1 MDVSAALIAKSS
13 QLNAVDL
20 VGAEQTVTIVE
31 VSQGSAEQPVNI
43 VTDIFGPGRPFKPS
57 KTVLR
62 LLAKAWGLETAAW
75 VGRSMTI
82 FRDPSVRWAGEEVG
96 GIRVSALSHIDKA
109 FAISLPVSKT
119 KHASYSIKRLEVT
132 APAKERDW
140 PAEIRASEG
149 NVDALRALRTAATH
163 ANAGDD
169 VLAAISVAG
178 KRAQEAGA

>member
-20 VGAEQTVTIVE
+20 VGSEQTVTILE

-62 LLAKAWGLETAAW
+62 LLAKAWGVETADW

-82 FRDPSVRWAGEEVG
+82 FRDPDVPWAGAKVG

-109 FAISLPVSKT
+109 FEISLPVSKT
-119 KHASYSIKRLEVT
+119 KHASYSIKPLAT
-132 APAKERDW
+132 PSPRDW
-140 PAEIRASEG
+140 GAEIRAAEG
-149 NVDALRALRTAATH
+149 NVEALRALRTAATH
-163 ANAGDD
+163 ANAGDA
-169 VLAAISVAG
+169 VLAAIGVAG
-178 KRAQEAGA
+178 KRAQEAGQ

>member
-20 VGAEQTVTIVE
+20 VGSEQTVTILE
-31 VSQGSAEQPVNI
+31 VTQGSAEQPVNI

-62 LLAKAWGLETAAW
+62 LLAKAWGLETANW
-75 VGRSMTI
+75 VGHSMTL

-119 KHASYSIKRLEVT
+119 KHANYAIKQLA
-132 APAKERDW
+132 APAARDW
-140 PAEIRASEG
+140 PSEIRANESDYQALLALHA
-149 NVDALRALRTAATH
+149 DAKR
-163 ANAGDD
+163 ANAGDA
-169 VLAAISVAG
+169 VLNAIAVAG
-178 KRAQEAGA
+178 KRAKEAGV

>member
-20 VGAEQTVTIVE
+20 VGSEQTVTILE

-43 VTDIFGPGRPFKPS
+43 ITDIFGPGRPFKPS

-62 LLAKAWGLETAAW
+62 LLAKAWGLETANW
-75 VGRSMTI
+75 VGHSMTI

-119 KHASYSIKRLEVT
+119 KHASYSIKRLEV
-132 APAKERDW
+132 AKSSPARDW
-140 PAEIRASEG
+140 PAAIKAAEG
-149 NVDALRALRTAATH
+149 NVQALITLRDEATRAH
-163 ANAGDD
+163 AGDA
-169 VLAAISVAG
+169 VLSAISVAG
-178 KRAQEAGA
+178 KKAQEAGQ